1 MGLKQEKLDEIVQ
14 SMGREV
20 AANVWRANQMG
31 SSRSH
36 TIPSGFRVLDT
47 ELPGG
52 GWPRSA
58 MTELLV
64 QQPGIGEI
72 RLIRYALAEIA
83 KTQRIAFLEPP
94 HTPQISAWTSW
105 GMPAEKMLMVK
116 SKTTADALWA
126 AEQVLRNGSCGALL
140 FWQPQV
146 RNEALRRLQLASQ
159 ASETMFWLVRPLSA
173 QDNASPA
180 PLRLALTSAGGGVHV
195 QVVKRRGPLHERRVF
210 VALPSD
216 YEVSQPS
223 VGIPVRPP
231 RKEPHIKLY
240 DQVRVASSV

>member
-1 MGLKQEKLDEIVQ
+1 MGLKQEKLDEIVH

-20 AANVWRANQMG
+20 AASVWRADQMG
-31 SSRSH
+31 SMRSH
-36 TIPSGFRVLDT
+36 TIPSGFRALDT

-52 GWPRSA
+52 GWPRSG

-83 KTQRIAFLEPP
+83 KTQRVAFLEPP

-105 GMPAEKMLMVK
+105 GMPADKMLLVK

-126 AEQVLRNGSCGALL
+126 AEQVLRNGSCGAML
-140 FWQPQV
+140 FWQPQI

-159 ASETMFWLVRPLSA
+159 ASETMFWLVRPISA
-173 QDNASPA
+173 QENSSPA
-180 PLRLALTSAGGGVHV
+180 PLRLALTPANGGINVH
-195 QVVKRRGPLHERRVF
+195 VVKRRGPIHEKAIH
-210 VALPSD
+210 VAL
-216 YEVSQPS
+216 EQPFMEP
-223 VGIPVRPP
+223 VPAATAPVRAPE
-231 RKEPHIKLY
+231 KS
-240 DQVRVASSV
+240 VRPVLVYPNRAPVAV